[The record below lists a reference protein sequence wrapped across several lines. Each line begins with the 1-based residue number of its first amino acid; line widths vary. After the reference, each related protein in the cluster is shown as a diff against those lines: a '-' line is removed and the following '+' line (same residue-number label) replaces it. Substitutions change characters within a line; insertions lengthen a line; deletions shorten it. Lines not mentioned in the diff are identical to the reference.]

1 MKWILCF
8 AVIFLLSGNCVAQN
22 VGIGINTPAVAYK
35 LQVHTAAG
43 SDVSIGL
50 TNGLT
55 GPGNL
60 RGTRLRAFDNDFAIV
75 NQEPVGKII
84 MVTSNLDRFTLT
96 PSGNI
101 GIGISTPLARLHVT
115 DSSVLFSASGEAPVA
130 SSIPPVSGSGRR
142 MMWYADKAAFRVGY
156 ALNDTWDGYNI
167 GYYSMAM
174 GYGTAAV
181 GDYSTALGVFSV
193 ANNYAF
199 ASGYNALAGG
209 YFSTAI
215 GFELF
220 SRSAFETSLGSYNT
234 DYSALT
240 NTGWNPSDRLFS
252 IGNGNSLTGTVIR
265 SNALT
270 ILKNGNTAIGNITPQ
285 YILDVADRIRLRGI
299 GNASST
305 AGIWFNNI
313 TNSST
318 MGFLGV
324 YDDNSL
330 GFYGNGGAG
339 WGFVMN
345 TNSGNVG
352 IGTVSPTQK
361 LQVIGN
367 ICATGSIS
375 TCSDIRYKTA
385 VTPVGNTLDAVMAI
399 HPIYY
404 HWKKEFKDKGF
415 TDARQIGF
423 SAQEVEQYFPEM
435 VLTDA
440 DGYKSVDY
448 SRMAPVLLAAIKEQQ
463 KEIIQLQ
470 KALKGIKKK

>member
-1 MKWILCF
+1 MKKILCLS
-8 AVIFLLSGNCVAQN
+8 VIFLLLKNCNAQN
-22 VGIGINTPAVAYK
+22 VGIGITTPALAYK

-75 NQEPVGKII
+75 NQEPTGKII
-84 MVTSNLDRFTLT
+84 MVTSNLDRLTLT

-101 GIGISTPLARLHVT
+101 GIGISTPLARLHVS
-115 DSSVLFSASGEAPVA
+115 DSSVLFSAAGEAPLA
-130 SSIPPVSGSGRR
+130 SSVPPVSGSGRR

-156 ALNDTWDGYNI
+156 ALNDSWDSYNT
-167 GYYSMAM
+167 GMYSMGM

-181 GDYSTALGVFSV
+181 GDFSTALGVFTV

-199 ASGYNALAGG
+199 ASGYSALAGG
-209 YFSTAI
+209 YFSTAM

-220 SRSAFETSLGSYNT
+220 SRSAFETTIGSYNT

-240 NTGWNPSDRLFS
+240 NTGWNPSDRLFT
-252 IGNGNSLTGTVIR
+252 IGNGNALSGTVVR

-270 ILKNGNTAIGNITPQ
+270 ILKNGNTGIGNINPEYT
-285 YILDVADRIRLRGI
+285 LDVANRMRLRGI

-313 TNSST
+313 NNSST
-318 MGFLGV
+318 MGFMGV
-324 YDDNSL
+324 YDDNNL
-330 GFYGNGGAG
+330 GFYGNGGG
-339 WGFVMN
+339 WGFIMN
-345 TNSGNVG
+345 TNSGNIG
-352 IGTVSPTQK
+352 IGTTTPSQK

-367 ICATGSIS
+367 ICATGTITS
-375 TCSDIRYKTA
+375 CSDIRYKTSI
-385 VTPVGNTLDAVMAI
+385 VPVSNALDAVMAI
-399 HPIYY
+399 HPFYY

-415 TDARQIGF
+415 SNTRQIGF
-423 SAQEVEQYFPEM
+423 SAQEVEKYFPEM
-435 VLTDA
+435 VLTDK

-448 SRMAPVLLAAIKEQQ
+448 SRMAPVLLEAIKEQQ
-463 KEIIQLQ
+463 KMIATLQ
-470 KALKGIKKK
+470 KQMAELQHR